1 MQILLEALQVI
12 SMGKA
17 IFSLSIPIITKI
29 IRGQTNIV
37 KGFEQQVSP
46 IGCNIAQLVKMSDIA
61 NTEVLNKEGKK
72 FWQSY
77 S

>member
-1 MQILLEALQVI
+1 MEVSERNIARHDDY
-12 SMGKA
+12 SA
-17 IFSLSIPIITKI
+17 S
-29 IRGQTNIV
+29 NIV

-72 FWQSY
+72 VWQSY

>member
-17 IFSLSIPIITKI
+17 IFSLTIPIITKI

-37 KGFEQQVSP
+37 KGFEQQVSS